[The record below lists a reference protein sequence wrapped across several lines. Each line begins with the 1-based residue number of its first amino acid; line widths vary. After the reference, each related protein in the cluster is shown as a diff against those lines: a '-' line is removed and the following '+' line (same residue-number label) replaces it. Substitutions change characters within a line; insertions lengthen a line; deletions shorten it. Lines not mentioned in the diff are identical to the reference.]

1 MVMEQFWF
9 LAVVMI
15 KEATLDTTAQRYI
28 NTHMCECKGPP
39 FTSFFASSC
48 DTMIILNKF
57 KNKSK
62 LALKPLR
69 DFPPPTGHTKFT
81 CAHNRKEST

>member
-1 MVMEQFWF
+1 MVTEQFWF

-15 KEATLDTTAQRYI
+15 KEATLDTTAQRYM
-28 NTHMCECKGPP
+28 NTHTSECKGPP
-39 FTSFFASSC
+39 FTCFFASSC

-62 LALKPLR
+62 
-69 DFPPPTGHTKFT
+69 
-81 CAHNRKEST
+81 

>member
-1 MVMEQFWF
+1 MGQCWV

-15 KEATLDTTAQRYI
+15 KEATLDTTAQRYM
-28 NTHMCECKGPP
+28 NTHMCERKGPP
-39 FTSFFASSC
+39 FTCFFASSC